1 MNLTFKQLVVSF
13 IVFISM
19 FYIFSIMTDC
29 RSEQFFESAV
39 KRDGMECSRIKFIR
53 YGGGI
58 GSSARFIYNR
68 FGKVDT
74 AADIMSCNDYR
85 KWHGNYS
92 QKLWFGFYTASL
104 DFIVPVRTWEQY
116 RRLQKYFP
124 DSAAIMDTAYLY

>member
-1 MNLTFKQLVVSF
+1 MNLTFRQLFLAIIIF
-13 IVFISM
+13 IVVIYTFIVLS
-19 FYIFSIMTDC
+19 DC
-29 RSEQFFESAV
+29 RSEQYFESAV
-39 KRDGMECSRIKFIR
+39 KRDGLECSRIKFIQ

-58 GSSARFIYNR
+58 GSSTGFIYYRN
-68 FGKVDT
+68 GNVDT
-74 AADIMSCNDYR
+74 APGIMICSDY
-85 KWHGNYS
+85 KKFHGYYP